1 MGDTAIVLRTDRLQ
15 VKIAP
20 PGTDYN
26 GSRYDWSSIVTQ
38 VTLDGC
44 HTFFSGEHYAGG
56 STGMGGRGLAGCI
69 EWDTTELYDEVD
81 LADSFPMLG
90 IGLVKKGDTLPF
102 QFNKAYAVTA
112 PFPRTVQTTDSSCTI
127 ITNPILSNGI
137 AVEQMKAYTLD
148 GNTLTVRN
156 TFRNVGSRSIHAK
169 EFVHN
174 FFCFDGHPIDRSYC
188 LTLPFSVQPRF
199 RRGEL
204 AVGCQTLRPYTFD
217 GPTDSTAAFVDGWQG
232 LRSHTMRLE
241 NRETGTAVIVKEDF
255 PPCHFYF
262 WSNPSAFC
270 PEVFC
275 KIDLEPGET
284 IEYTRKYTF
293 ATI

>member
-1 MGDTAIVLRTDRLQ
+1 MKTSILLRSGRLTAEILT
-15 VKIAP
+15 
-20 PGTDYN
+20 PGTDYQ
-26 GSRYDWSSIVTQ
+26 GSRYDWSSMLTQ
-38 VTLDGC
+38 ITLDGN
-44 HTFFSGEHYAGG
+44 HTFLSGERYAGG
-56 STGMGGRGLAGCI
+56 ATGMGGKGLAGCI
-69 EWDTTELYDEVD
+69 EWDKPELYDEVD
-81 LADSFPMLG
+81 IADSFPMLG
-90 IGLVKKGDTLPF
+90 IGLVKKGDTMPF

-112 PFPRTVQTTDSSCTI
+112 PFPRTVETDDSSCTI

-137 AVEQMKAYTLD
+137 AVQQIKTYALEGA
-148 GNTLTVRN
+148 TLTIKN
-156 TFRNVGSRSIHAK
+156 SFRNVGSRPIHAK

-174 FFCFDGHPIDRSYC
+174 FFCFDDHPIDESYC
-188 LTLPFSVQPRF
+188 LTLPFRVQPRF

-217 GPTDSTAAFVDGWQG
+217 IPTDSSAAFIDGWQG

-241 NRETGTAVIVKEDF
+241 NRDTGTAVIVEDDF

-262 WSNPSAFC
+262 WANPSAFC

-293 ATI
+293 TTI